1 MCEIVGSKKGK
12 MPEAHFEIPDP
23 GKRPKKGR
31 KNKAGFF
38 IHRCTLHLHIKHT
51 VRIEKNCFYAQVL

>member
-1 MCEIVGSKKGK
+1 

-51 VRIEKNCFYAQVL
+51 VRIEKIYF